1 MKLLTA
7 FFVLFILLAQASYS
21 QNATIKGTVID
32 TVEKVNL
39 YQSVITILRKDD
51 STLVKFARADKD
63 GKFIIKNIPAGKFIV
78 ITSFPTYADFADE
91 FTLNGDTVVDM
102 GKLTLIPKAKLL
114 EEVIVRQNV
123 AIRIK
128 GDTIEY
134 KADSFKVA
142 EGSNVQDRKAHV

>member
-7 FFVLFILLAQASYS
+7 FFVLTIFISQFSYS

-32 TVEKVNL
+32 TAEKTNL
-39 YQSVITILRKDD
+39 HLSVISLVRQSD
-51 STLVKFARADKD
+51 SVLVKFTRTDKD
-63 GKFIIKNIPAGKFIV
+63 GKFTIKNVPAGKFFL
-78 ITSFPTYADFADE
+78 ITTYPTYADFVDE
-91 FTLNGDTVVDM
+91 ITLSGDSILDLGNLV
-102 GKLTLIPKAKLL
+102 LTPKAKLL

-134 KADSFKVA
+134 KADSFKVGPRCSRQA
-142 EGSNVQDRKAHV
+142 S